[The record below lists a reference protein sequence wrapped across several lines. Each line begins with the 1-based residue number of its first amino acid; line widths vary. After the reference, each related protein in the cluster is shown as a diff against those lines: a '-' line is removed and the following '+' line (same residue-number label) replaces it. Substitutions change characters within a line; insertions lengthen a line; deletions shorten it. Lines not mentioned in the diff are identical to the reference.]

1 MNAEKA
7 AYETLHEVLVT
18 ISKLIAP
25 FTPFVAEDIHLNLE
39 GSGVHLADY
48 PVVNE
53 SLLQPKL
60 EAEMDAVYKLLN
72 LEEVTVISIL

>member
-1 MNAEKA
+1 M
-7 AYETLHEVLVT
+7 LVT

-25 FTPFVAEDIHLNLE
+25 FTPFVAEDIHVNLT
-39 GSGVHLADY
+39 GNSVHLEDY

-60 EAEMDAVYKLLN
+60 EAEMNAVYKLLN